1 MARLYRPYVPLS
13 VRVHVAER
21 QFDAATTFP
30 YENGERNASVFRM
43 FVDRESWKRSNS
55 LRSQLD
61 TFLGLLFGDVAHQL
75 DHDPPLGARPRR
87 RHGLGRKTYYTPDA
101 NDPDHLFYR
110 PHGPEH
116 AGSHLVKTN
125 VRGDR
130 GQHPDRVLIKKA
142 RRRERSHKGETRR
155 KASGFPKRAFE
166 VKHSAGLEPQIA
178 SGRFNDARARVYD
191 RKTKRVPKAK
201 HRWPKRPLGSRRKP

>member
-1 MARLYRPYVPLS
+1 MGKLYRPHIPLS
-13 VRVHVAER
+13 VRCAVARR
-21 QFDAATTFP
+21 QLRDGGSTFKSFGGTLTIQLEQLRAALA
-30 YENGERNASVFRM
+30 EQIGCEVQ
-43 FVDRESWKRSNS
+43 E
-55 LRSQLD
+55 LR
-61 TFLGLLFGDVAHQL
+61 L

-125 VRGDR
+125 VRGDH

-142 RRRERSHKGETRR
+142 RRQERSRNGETRPKTSKFPNRASRVKRVTGFGRATILR
-155 KASGFPKRAFE
+155 KTPKR
-166 VKHSAGLEPQIA
+166 
-178 SGRFNDARARVYD
+178 D
-191 RKTKRVPKAK
+191 PKAK
-201 HRWPKRPLGSRRKP
+201 HRWPKRPFSTRKP